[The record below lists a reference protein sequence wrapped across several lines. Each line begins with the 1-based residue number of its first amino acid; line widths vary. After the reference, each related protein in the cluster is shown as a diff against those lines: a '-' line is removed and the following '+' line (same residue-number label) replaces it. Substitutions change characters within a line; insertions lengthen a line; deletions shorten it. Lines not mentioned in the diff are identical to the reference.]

1 MKDTFQVIFLI
12 LVFSCFTITGLR
24 GQNVT
29 DQIEKLGVTEVE
41 YNEMLKHA
49 DVPPLSPKTSQLTL
63 TLNKVYGNSNDTSLK
78 HIFIQSNREV
88 KNNPNRPN
96 WSLIPYVVIR
106 EEGCDENQ

>member
-41 YNEMLKHA
+41 YNR
-49 DVPPLSPKTSQLTL
+49 DVET
-63 TLNKVYGNSNDTSLK
+63 
-78 HIFIQSNREV
+78 
-88 KNNPNRPN
+88 
-96 WSLIPYVVIR
+96 
-106 EEGCDENQ
+106 C

>member
-12 LVFSCFTITGLR
+12 LVFSCFSLTGLR

-63 TLNKVYGNSNDTSLK
+63 TLNKVYGNSNDPTMK
-78 HIFIQSNREV
+78 HIFIHPI
-88 KNNPNRPN
+88 KDNPNRPV
-96 WSLIPYVVIR
+96 WSLIPYEVIR